1 MTRRRKKKRR
11 LPLQE
16 QWYKADLHIHT
27 PASADYQQEHVSY
40 LDILQQAERQGLDI
54 IAFTDHNTVAGYK
67 QMTHELE
74 DLALLE
80 RLGRLNPE
88 EDKRLQEYRR
98 LLNKI
103 LLLKGFEFTATFGF
117 HILGLFSP
125 EMPLRDLEFLLL
137 QLNIALVRLDD
148 GITEVGATSDVL
160 TAYRL
165 IDEAGGIVIAAHAN
179 SSHGVALQGLSFGG
193 QTRIAFTQDPHLH
206 ALEVTDLEKKGGKTT
221 ARFFDGSKPEYPR
234 RMRCIQGSDTH
245 RLNRDPKNVK
255 NLGIGDRATELLL
268 EDKSFVAL
276 REMFTGDDFASTRPY
291 RPEEAHPFDFI
302 QAAREEGPNIV
313 QEFHEQYGRRGGY
326 QDTIIADVCAFANT
340 NGGTLYIGVS
350 DDPKKPPVGV
360 GANPTR
366 LVNQFLKEIEERISP
381 MLDVKVDAQTT
392 QNVKVL
398 RIVVP
403 SGSEPPYT
411 LDESAIYIRSEAE
424 TTLAVRDE
432 IVALVKRGTGYT
444 HPRHVAA
451 VEASAVVEAAVA
463 AAALPPDS
471 GAQIGA
477 AQGVLA
483 PPRTGVEIAS
493 TQEQKNT
500 RYYTM
505 RDLRNGNLVKNVT
518 RRSAR
523 NLWRY
528 AIDEAENN
536 PIKLS
541 EVHWVGDIG
550 LWKSRKHSNQT
561 RYDLV
566 QRLKDELR
574 VYYGVTEEGLH
585 GPWAAL
591 IEE

>member
-67 QMTHELE
+67 QMNHELE

-88 EDKRLQEYRR
+88 EEKRLQEYRR
-98 LLNKI
+98 LLTKI
-103 LLLKGFEFTATFGF
+103 LVLKGFEFTATFGF
-117 HILGLFSP
+117 HILGLFPP

-137 QLNIALVRLDD
+137 QLNIALDRLDD

-165 IDEAGGIVIAAHAN
+165 IDDAGGIVIAAHAN

-193 QTRIAFTQDPHLH
+193 QTRIAFTQDSHLH

-221 ARFFDGSKPEYPR
+221 TRFFDGSKPEYPR

-245 RLNRDPKNVK
+245 RLTRDPKNIK
-255 NLGIGDRATELLL
+255 NLGIGDRATEMLL

-276 REMFTGDDFASTRPY
+276 HDMFTGDDFASTRPY
-291 RPEEAHPFDFI
+291 RPAEAHPFDFI

-340 NGGTLYIGVS
+340 NGGALYIGVA
-350 DDPKKPPVGV
+350 DDPKKPPIGVGV
-360 GANPTR
+360 NPTR
-366 LVNQFLKEIEERISP
+366 LINQFIKEIEERISP
-381 MLDVKVDAQTT
+381 MVDVKVDAQET
-392 QNVKVL
+392 QGVKVL

-403 SGSEPPYT
+403 SGAEPPYT
-411 LDESAIYIRSEAE
+411 LDESTIYIRSEAE

-432 IVALVKRGTGYT
+432 IVALVKRSLGYAS
-444 HPRHVAA
+444 PR
-451 VEASAVVEAAVA
+451 A
-463 AAALPPDS
+463 AAAAAEAVPPEG
-471 GAQIGA
+471 GAQTGA

-483 PPRTGVEIAS
+483 PPHTGVEIAS

-528 AIDEAENN
+528 AIEEAENN
-536 PIKLS
+536 PVRLS
-541 EVHWVGDIG
+541 DVHWVGDIG